1 MKIRRRSAKK
11 LVLPLIAVVMMTA
24 TMAYDASHRS
34 HPASAHAPA
43 AARLATPHT
52 R

>member
-1 MKIRRRSAKK
+1 MKTRRRSAKK
-11 LVLPLIAVVMMTA
+11 LILPLIAVGMMTL
-24 TMAYDASHRS
+24 TMAYDAAHRS
-34 HPASAHAPA
+34 HQTAPAHA